1 VKQPSVDQ
9 LNTGIARIKL
19 GRALARQ
26 HRYADALAE
35 SSARYAILREQMS
48 PTVSW
53 LQNARKDLVEES
65 KRSTSQFLGGFGAL
79 GGQDVVFALVAVHAD
94 SGP

>member
-1 VKQPSVDQ
+1 VKHLSADH

-26 HRYADALAE
+26 HRYADAESE
-35 SSARYAILREQMS
+35 SSAGHAILRKQKS

-53 LQNARKDLVEES
+53 LQNGRKDLVEEYE
-65 KRSTSQFLGGFGAL
+65 AL
-79 GGQDVVFALVAVHAD
+79 HEPDKAQKFRTELAATNDHK
-94 SGP
+94 